1 MQPLCTPNT
10 TLIYPSHFI
19 LTITLPA
26 TAPPYPLCPHA
37 CPKYHPRLPF
47 SFHPLNHPFPLPP
60 LHTPCAPIH
69 APNTTHVY
77 PSHFILPIT
86 PFPMPPLHAPYAP
99 MRGLFGCSRK
109 ERGREIAKLRFL
121 SPSFVFFLMLSGRRE
136 EIGGGTT
143 LSLSIFVCLS
153 VSLSLSPQL
162 CLPLVFSHSCS
173 STLTRQR
180 VKARERKS

>member
-1 MQPLCTPNT
+1 MTFERPRSPLYCTSQSP
-10 TLIYPSHFI
+10 
-19 LTITLPA
+19 LPA
-26 TAPPYPLCPHA
+26 TTPPYPLCPMHDPNTIQVYTFHFNLSITPSRYRPPYPLCPHA
-37 CPKYHPRLPF
+37 CPYY
-47 SFHPLNHPFPLPP
+47 
-60 LHTPCAPIH
+60 PIS
-69 APNTTHVY
+69 NTTHVY
-77 PSHFILPIT
+77 PFHFIFPNT
-86 PFPMPPLHAPYAP
+86 PFPMPPLHAPYAL
-99 MRGLFGCSRK
+99 MRGPFGCSRK